1 MQLFNFFR
9 LNMNSCTKI
18 FSTTVNTWLNA
29 HRKLAVF
36 HFWLSF
42 AVKKHSCSSGK
53 QQLPVIAPAAQL
65 NMLSN
70 VEVFLFMH
78 VYGIQT

>member
-1 MQLFNFFR
+1 MVK
-9 LNMNSCTKI
+9 CTLK
-18 FSTTVNTWLNA
+18 TGWV
-29 HRKLAVF
+29 
-36 HFWLSF
+36 SF
-42 AVKKHSCSSGK
+42 LTLICCKTHTCSSGK